1 MSTSEIPKTCDD
13 GISPGGVVCVVCVLK
28 ELQLLPNYYLM
39 LYPGNNPQ
47 FIIALPLAACLL
59 EGLLEIV
66 WKNLGNDH
74 S

>member
-1 MSTSEIPKTCDD
+1 
-13 GISPGGVVCVVCVLK
+13 
-28 ELQLLPNYYLM
+28 M

-74 S
+74 SQER

>member
-1 MSTSEIPKTCDD
+1 MRRLRPQRTSTSP
-13 GISPGGVVCVVCVLK
+13 
-28 ELQLLPNYYLM
+28 YYLM

-66 WKNLGNDH
+66 WKNLGSDH